1 VGVCAERNTKS
12 AGQTEISELEVAV
25 LVDQQVLGLQ
35 VAMQDT
41 VGMAVAHALAQV
53 HHELLHHHVVHDERL
68 PSQTRAIWQR
78 LAPAAVAD
86 GQRLHV
92 LLQVAVEELKHQ
104 VQLVAVGVHDVEQAH
119 DVGVVHLLEQRDLA
133 DSRRRDAFIF
143 GLKADLLEGDDALV
157 LGGEVLGLV
166 DDAVCTWPT
175 TSVQAQ
181 CRYWETA
188 EPLKRAGVP
197 SPIFSIFW

>member
-1 VGVCAERNTKS
+1 VGVCAEGHAKG
-12 AGQTEISELEVAV
+12 AGQPKVGELEVAV
-25 LVDQQVLGLQ
+25 LVDEQVLGLE
-35 VAMQDT
+35 VAVQDA
-41 VGMAVAHALAQV
+41 VGVAVAHALAQL
-53 HHELLHHHVVHDERL
+53 HHELLDHVVVHVEHLVRQ
-68 PSQTRAIWQR
+68 PRALGQR
-78 LAPAAVAD
+78 LSAAALAD

-104 VQLVAVGVHDVEQAH
+104 VQLVAVGVHDVEQPH

-166 DDAVCTWPT
+166 DDSVCT
-175 TSVQAQ
+175 
-181 CRYWETA
+181 
-188 EPLKRAGVP
+188 
-197 SPIFSIFW
+197 